1 MQLVKVKDGL
11 LELENFFITSPIE
24 DFLGNG
30 KYFRTPNEFILQ
42 DGNIERRIDYN
53 ELVIVVEKKDVELGP
68 GDRYEFYLSDGEKR
82 EGIEE
87 SYNSEYARFWKLI
100 YNDGYIQGYKSDDG
114 LEWFNVGGKSAKSP
128 IYQGFRTEG
137 RELTLKNYRVYSDP
151 YITIQNFYPGT
162 LVKLVDIEGN
172 LIKERLFED
181 NNECNIFLDHPIQ
194 GRLEFYDHQ
203 NNLIYKSKAI
213 NFNYGDDFIF
223 TEYDLEL
230 YYKGQLLTHK
240 TTTLYTLLET
250 VVLRNN
256 SDEIYSSINIS
267 INNANDDM
275 VEISLDKENFH
286 SELVVSEIQSK
297 EEIEIY
303 IRITKDKS
311 NYFKMNDFT
320 LEIS

>member
-24 DFLGNG
+24 DFMGNG
-30 KYFRTPNEFILQ
+30 EYFRTPDEFTLQ
-42 DGNIERRIDYN
+42 SGNIERRVNYD
-53 ELVIVVEKKDVELGP
+53 ELVIVVEKEDAELGP
-68 GDRYEFYLSDGEKR
+68 DERYEFYLSDGEKR

-87 SYNSEYARFWKLI
+87 VYNSEYARFWKLI
-100 YNDGYIQGYKSDDG
+100 YNDGYIQGYKSNDG
-114 LEWFNVGGKSAKSP
+114 LEWFNVGGKSAKRP

-137 RELTLKNYRVYSDP
+137 RELTLKNYKVYSDP

-162 LVKLVDIEGN
+162 LVKLTDVNGN
-172 LIKERLFED
+172 LIKERLFES
-181 NNECNIFLDHPIQ
+181 NNECNIFLDHPVQ

-213 NFNYGDDFIF
+213 HFNYGDTFMF

-230 YYKGQLLTHK
+230 YYKGQLLTHR
-240 TTTLYTLLET
+240 TTTLYTLLEV

-256 SDEIYSSINIS
+256 SDEIYDFINIS
-267 INNANDDM
+267 INNTNED
-275 VEISLDKENFH
+275 VIEISLDNENFY
-286 SELVVSEIQSK
+286 SKIIIEEILSK
-297 EEIEIY
+297 EEINIY
-303 IRITKDKS
+303 IRITKEKS
-311 NYFKMNDFT
+311 NFFKMNDFT